1 MSAIA
6 IRDQTVA
13 HVGDV
18 DSIGNASF
26 LPDHLAMRRP
36 EPPSCSK
43 ASRSS
48 NEQRRQLIL
57 SNVWL
62 RCG

>member
-18 DSIGNASF
+18 DSIGNAVF
-26 LPDHLAMRRP
+26 LAHDD
-36 EPPSCSK
+36 S
-43 ASRSS
+43 
-48 NEQRRQLIL
+48 
-57 SNVWL
+57 
-62 RCG
+62 